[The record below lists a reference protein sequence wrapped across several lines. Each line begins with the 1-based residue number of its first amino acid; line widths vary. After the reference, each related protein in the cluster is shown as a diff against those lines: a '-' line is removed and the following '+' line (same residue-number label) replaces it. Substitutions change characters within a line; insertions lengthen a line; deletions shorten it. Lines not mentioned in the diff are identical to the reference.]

1 MMRRTQW
8 AAYGLAG
15 ILLVTTSHG
24 VAASKLANQG
34 NNFGDTSTESTGTY
48 TQNPVFPYIEATAQ
62 VSTYLRNYLLQY
74 ERYIKLESLIK
85 TLWLKRQEAKR

>member
-1 MMRRTQW
+1 M
-8 AAYGLAG
+8 
-15 ILLVTTSHG
+15 
-24 VAASKLANQG
+24 
-34 NNFGDTSTESTGTY
+34 
-48 TQNPVFPYIEATAQ
+48 EATAQ

>member
-8 AAYGLAG
+8 AAYGLAS
-15 ILLVTTSHG
+15 ILLVNTSHG
-24 VAASKLANQG
+24 VAASKLAKEG

-48 TQNPVFPYIEATAQ
+48 TRNPVFPYIEATTQ
-62 VSTYLRNYLLQY
+62 VGKHLRNYLLQY

-85 TLWLKRQEAKR
+85 TLWLKRQNAER

>member
-24 VAASKLANQG
+24 VAASKLADQG

-48 TQNPVFPYIEATAQ
+48 TQNPVFHYIEATTQ
-62 VSTYLRNYLLQY
+62 VRNYLLQY